1 MTSPRSRPRPSSGSR
16 ASVAVA
22 AALAL
27 SAWATTAGAGGDGHA
42 LQEKRAGV
50 AIDWE
55 AGTLSVSAGAAA
67 DLRMPSVDLARPGA
81 LRRANAAAA
90 AKLRAALV
98 DLPLGDGRKL
108 AGAEVDRAVGRA
120 RTTDIQY
127 QSNGGAIVRVELK
140 FGDWLET
147 PSPPVV
153 ATLAVPSIRFGAS
166 PMAKIGGQE
175 VRVGAAVYRL
185 GTDKSAVGAQVDK
198 AGRLVVAG
206 DPQLR
211 DKLARGL
218 AVIYVHKLP
227 R

>member
-127 QSNGGAIVRVELK
+127 RVELK